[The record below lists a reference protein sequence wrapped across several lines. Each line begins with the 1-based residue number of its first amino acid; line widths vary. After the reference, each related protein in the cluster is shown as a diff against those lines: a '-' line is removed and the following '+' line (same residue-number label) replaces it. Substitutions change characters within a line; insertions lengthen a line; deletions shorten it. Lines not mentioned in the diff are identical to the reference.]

1 MDQRMNEI
9 TAAVTALKKQ
19 LGKRLCIMGHHY
31 QNDAVVAHC
40 DITGDS
46 LELARRVPDVD
57 AEHIVFCGVF
67 FMGESAALLAKPG
80 QAVHLPAP
88 DADCMMSLTTPAGLA
103 RRVLEQLNATGRRI
117 VPLAYVNTTLALK
130 AVVGE
135 YGGAVC
141 TSANAETM
149 LCWALNQGDS
159 VLFLPD
165 KHLGRNTAGKLG
177 LAPDDQH
184 ILRLS
189 GHGLVDAG
197 RQPLNRPLLLWP
209 GCCAIHAR
217 LKAELAEAAR
227 AAHPGCRLVAHPEC
241 RPELIERCDAAGST
255 SFLIREAARLA
266 EEAPGSTLIIGTENN
281 LVERLAARHKGRC
294 RILPL
299 GQARCPDMAK
309 VTEAKLLA
317 TLSAIARETAEPLA
331 VEAALRD
338 PARRSLT
345 RMLEICGQ

>member
-1 MDQRMNEI
+1 MNEI
-9 TAAVTALKKQ
+9 TAAVTALKTQ
-19 LGKRLCIMGHHY
+19 LGERLCIMGHHY
-31 QNDAVVAHC
+31 QSDAVAAHC

-46 LELARRVPDVD
+46 LELARRVPGVN

-88 DADCMMSLTTPAGLA
+88 DADCMMSLMTPAGLA
-103 RRVLEQLNATGRRI
+103 RRVLEQLSATGRRV

-149 LCWALNQGDS
+149 LRWALNQGDS

-177 LAPDDQH
+177 LAPEDQH

-189 GHGLVDAG
+189 GHGLMDAG
-197 RQPLNRPLLLWP
+197 RQPLNR
-209 GCCAIHAR
+209 
-217 LKAELAEAAR
+217 
-227 AAHPGCRLVAHPEC
+227 
-241 RPELIERCDAAGST
+241 
-255 SFLIREAARLA
+255 
-266 EEAPGSTLIIGTENN
+266 
-281 LVERLAARHKGRC
+281 
-294 RILPL
+294 
-299 GQARCPDMAK
+299 
-309 VTEAKLLA
+309 
-317 TLSAIARETAEPLA
+317 
-331 VEAALRD
+331 
-338 PARRSLT
+338 
-345 RMLEICGQ
+345 

>member
-1 MDQRMNEI
+1 MNEI
-9 TAAVTALKKQ
+9 TAAVTALKTQ
-19 LGKRLCIMGHHY
+19 LGERLCIMGHHY
-31 QNDAVVAHC
+31 QNDAVAAHC

-46 LELARRVPDVD
+46 LELARRVPGVN

-88 DADCMMSLTTPAGLA
+88 DADCMMSLMTPAGLA
-103 RRVLEQLNATGRRI
+103 RRVLEQLSATGRRV
-117 VPLAYVNTTLALK
+117 VPLAYVHTSLALK

-149 LCWALNQGDS
+149 LRWALNQGDS

-177 LAPDDQH
+177 LAPEDQH

-189 GHGLVDAG
+189 GHGLMDAG

-217 LKAELAEAAR
+217 LRTGQAEAAR
-227 AAHPGCRLVAHPEC
+227 AAYPGCRVVAHPEC
-241 RPELIERCDAAGST
+241 RPELIKLCDAAGST

-266 EEAPGSTLIIGTENN
+266 DEAPGSTLVIGTENN
-281 LVERLAARHKGRC
+281 LVNRLAARHKGRC

-299 GQARCPDMAK
+299 GEAYCPDMAK

-317 TLSAIARETAEPLA
+317 TLSAIARGTAEPLA
-331 VEAALRD
+331 VEAALCA

-345 RMLEICGQ
+345 RMLEICGH